1 MDRWGI
7 TFPLQG
13 LPLLAH
19 REILQEAEKLGY
31 TDAWT
36 AEVDGGDAFVPIA
49 SAAAWTKKLR
59 FGTAIA
65 NIYTRTPTLL
75 ALSTSAT
82 AEAAPGRFC
91 LGLGSSSPAIVERWN
106 GVPLKRPLRRMREI
120 VAFLRQALTGQK
132 TTAEAKTFKATGVR
146 LSRTKEGVPPIFIGA
161 LREKMLRLAGE
172 VGDGAIL
179 NWLSPSDVAKVV
191 PIAKAAAKE
200 AGKNPDEFEFACRI
214 FVIPTEDENVVRMLG
229 RYIIAGYLT
238 TPVYYPFHEWL
249 GRGEALRPMMEAW
262 KAGER
267 QDALSLVPDEVIHD
281 ILVFG
286 DRKAIVDKVRS
297 YVENGVTTPVMAIIP
312 TAQDPAEQA
321 AQSVAAVRELIP
333 S

>member
-13 LPLLAH
+13 LSLTDH
-19 REILQEAEKLGY
+19 REILREAEQLGY

-36 AEVDGGDAFVPIA
+36 SEVDGGDAFVPIA
-49 SAAAWTKKLR
+49 AAAAWTEKLR
-59 FGTAIA
+59 FGTAVA

-75 ALSTSAT
+75 AMSTTAT

-106 GVPLKRPLRRMREI
+106 GVPLKRPLQRMREI
-120 VAFLRQALTGQK
+120 VAFLRQALTGEK
-132 TTAEAKTFKATGVR
+132 TTAEAETFKATGVR
-146 LSRTKEGVPPIFIGA
+146 LSRLAGGMPPIFVGA
-161 LREKMLRLAGE
+161 LRQKMLELAGE
-172 VGDGAIL
+172 VGDGVIL
-179 NWLSPSDVAKVV
+179 NWLSPSDVSKVV
-191 PIAKAAAKE
+191 PVAKE
-200 AGKNPDEFEFACRI
+200 AAEKAGKDPDEFEVACRI
-214 FVIPTEDENVVRMLG
+214 FVVPTEDENVVKMLG
-229 RYIIAGYLT
+229 RYVIAAYLT

-286 DRKAIVDKVRS
+286 DKKAIVDKVQA
-297 YVENGVTTPVMAIIP
+297 YVENGVTVPVMAIIP
-312 TAQDPAEQA
+312 TAQDPAGQA
-321 AQSVAAVRELIP
+321 AQGVAAVRELIP
-333 S
+333 G